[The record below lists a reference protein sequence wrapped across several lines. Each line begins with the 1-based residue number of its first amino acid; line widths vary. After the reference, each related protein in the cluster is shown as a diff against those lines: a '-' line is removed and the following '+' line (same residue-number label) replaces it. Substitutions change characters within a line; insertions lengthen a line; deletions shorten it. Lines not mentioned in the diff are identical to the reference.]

1 MIKNFEEFTIELT
14 PTEYRLIPMMVDRFN
29 NKRGIIHIVTAETMI
44 AKINEAFGIKLKD
57 TRIRKII
64 QYIRVNNL
72 VPGLIATSKGYYT
85 AETTAEINEW
95 IESLKAREFAIRQIR
110 EVAEHHVH
118 LMETKNQQT
127 IFENGTY

>member
-14 PTEYRLIPMMVDRFN
+14 PTEHRLIPMMVDRFKT
-29 NKRGIIHIVTAETMI
+29 KRGIKTVVTAETMI
-44 AKINEAFGIKLKD
+44 GKIHESFGVKLKD
-57 TRIRKII
+57 TRVRKII

-85 AETTAEINEW
+85 AETTAEINDW

-110 EVAEHHVH
+110 EVAENHVH
-118 LMETKNQQT
+118 LMETKSQQT
-127 IFENGTY
+127 IFA

>member
-14 PTEYRLIPMMVDRFN
+14 PTEHRLIPMMVDRFKT
-29 NKRGIIHIVTAETMI
+29 KRGIKTVVTAETMI
-44 AKINEAFGIKLKD
+44 VKIHESFGVKLKD
-57 TRIRKII
+57 TRVRKII

-85 AETTAEINEW
+85 AETTAEINDW

-110 EVAEHHVH
+110 EVAENHVH
-118 LMETKNQQT
+118 LMENKNQQQM
-127 IFENGTY
+127 FV

>member
-14 PTEYRLIPMMVDRFN
+14 PTEHRLIPMMVDRFRT
-29 NKRGIIHIVTAETMI
+29 KRGIEHIVTADTMI
-44 AKINEAFGIKLKD
+44 SKIHEAFGVKLKD

-118 LMETKNQQT
+118 LMQTQNQQT